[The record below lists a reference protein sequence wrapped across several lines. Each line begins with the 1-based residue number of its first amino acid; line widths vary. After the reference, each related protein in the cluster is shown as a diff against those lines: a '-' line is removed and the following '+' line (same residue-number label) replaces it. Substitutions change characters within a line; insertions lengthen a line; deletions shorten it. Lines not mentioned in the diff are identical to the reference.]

1 MFQVPDPTIQW
12 PTGGNS
18 NDSSTTSRGWDN
30 DLAETATTDCPEQT
44 VAWAMS
50 VLRQWATDSN
60 IAVSVDE
67 LPQLT
72 KEQITSLLSR
82 FVIEVRQ
89 PDGGTYEPSRLR
101 LLLGGVQAY
110 MAVRE
115 VDELSAEPFAAVR
128 RLVESQLHSAL
139 GVTRTRRPSPAA
151 LTREQEELL
160 WQCGSLGDYNGTVLL
175 HTLVYLNSRN
185 FLIGCGH
192 HHRRLRYVR
201 PTDHPARAGRRP
213 GLPAVRRR
221 WTRRRTREGRPR
233 RPRQSRPVSRE
244 HLPEVRREV
253 SARGPRPVRLLR
265 RAEART
271 RQRHVVQSRTGRPQR
286 TAGDCAGATEASPE
300 RAGGHGSGR
309 EVEHTVAC
317 HEHVASVGHS

>member
-192 HHRRLRYVR
+192 HHRRLRYVDPQITLHEPDDGLAYLQYVADGHGGGR
-201 PTDHPARAGRRP
+201 AKVVHADPANPGRCHVNIYRKYVEKCP
-213 GLPAVRRR
+213 H
-221 WTRRRTREGRPR
+221 EGRDPFAFYVAPKR
-233 RPRQSRPVSRE
+233 
-244 HLPEVRREV
+244 VRDNV
-253 SARGPRPVRLLR
+253 TWFSLVP
-265 RAEART
+265 
-271 RQRHVVQSRTGRPQR
+271 
-286 TAGDCAGATEASPE
+286 
-300 RAGGHGSGR
+300 
-309 EVEHTVAC
+309 
-317 HEHVASVGHS
+317 VGHNGLQVIVPELLKRAQSEQVAMAVDVKLNTLSPVTNT